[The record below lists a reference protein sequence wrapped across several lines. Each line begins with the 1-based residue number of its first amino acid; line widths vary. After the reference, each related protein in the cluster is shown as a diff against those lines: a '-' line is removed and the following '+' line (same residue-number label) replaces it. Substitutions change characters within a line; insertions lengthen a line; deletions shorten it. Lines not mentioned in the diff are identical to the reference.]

1 MSRRINEYIQL
12 TSGIRQPKSNSEVE
26 ISKTSASNWI
36 LVILEIT
43 PPQLSLIHEQYALIK
58 FKPTINKYFNVVPR
72 FNLQWG
78 DLDLALNK
86 IKEFLS
92 LFKIDTYGYIRFE
105 KFLKAFT
112 IAKELKF
119 DVENIDNK
127 HYASLVFVYKK
138 TLSEPIVYSSI
149 NKALKSLLISH
160 GTLLECI
167 TNKYFYKDN
176 IRLSFEPLSPEDFT
190 DYTYKPSGDN
200 QLRKT
205 VIVFNDELEPVFEF
219 NSAREMDRHF
229 KVDGKI
235 VRTAISKGAYQDY
248 TIVSKPVSFRKE
260 VFVFDSDTLKLITNL
275 KSITAAMNYAKVNF
289 YTMKNLLD
297 TNLPHKSKIYSYN
310 KTFKI

>member
-1 MSRRINEYIQL
+1 M
-12 TSGIRQPKSNSEVE
+12 
-26 ISKTSASNWI
+26 
-36 LVILEIT
+36 
-43 PPQLSLIHEQYALIK
+43 
-58 FKPTINKYFNVVPR
+58 F
-72 FNLQWG
+72 
-78 DLDLALNK
+78 
-86 IKEFLS
+86 
-92 LFKIDTYGYIRFE
+92 
-105 KFLKAFT
+105 
-112 IAKELKF
+112 
-119 DVENIDNK
+119 
-127 HYASLVFVYKK
+127 
-138 TLSEPIVYSSI
+138 
-149 NKALKSLLISH
+149 
-160 GTLLECI
+160 I